1 MKKKVHRD
9 GIAFCRILSDP
20 VAMEHIGLSLKLI
33 EEARANLGNRRGQED
48 HATNW
53 FPSDSQRK
61 ENSAGRVGDDHDIAC
76 ICRQGSYD
84 AVGVDDGAGFRS
96 ISRKI
101 DGDGAMS
108 KLL

>member
-1 MKKKVHRD
+1 
-9 GIAFCRILSDP
+9 
-20 VAMEHIGLSLKLI
+20 
-33 EEARANLGNRRGQED
+33 
-48 HATNW
+48 
-53 FPSDSQRK
+53 
-61 ENSAGRVGDDHDIAC
+61 VGDDHDIAS

>member
-1 MKKKVHRD
+1 VR
-9 GIAFCRILSDP
+9 
-20 VAMEHIGLSLKLI
+20 
-33 EEARANLGNRRGQED
+33 
-48 HATNW
+48 
-53 FPSDSQRK
+53 
-61 ENSAGRVGDDHDIAC
+61 DDHHISGL
-76 ICRQGSYD
+76 IRQGSYD